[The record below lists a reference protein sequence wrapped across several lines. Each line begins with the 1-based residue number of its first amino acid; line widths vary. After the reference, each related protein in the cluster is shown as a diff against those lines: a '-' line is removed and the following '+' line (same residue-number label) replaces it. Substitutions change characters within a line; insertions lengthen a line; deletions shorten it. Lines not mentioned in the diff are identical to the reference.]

1 MKLVTVLL
9 RNKIFL
15 FVVLCGAL
23 ILPTFMHMGKVDNIV
38 SNNPVELLT
47 RNDSLVMW
55 SSDFHISPIADIK
68 HLLKDYNVRII
79 DKSLSGHCHLMNTCE
94 KDLRVI
100 NKQNG
105 IRLSPCPNKIRRD
118 FYTSYVN
125 DVEFNSADALLC
137 NHATSMCEL
146 FMPFNKPL
154 IVIAST
160 RFVIFVY

>member
-1 MKLVTVLL
+1 MRL
-9 RNKIFL
+9 
-15 FVVLCGAL
+15 
-23 ILPTFMHMGKVDNIV
+23 GKVDEEVHTNNILDFL
-38 SNNPVELLT
+38 SK
-47 RNDSLVMW
+47 NDSVVMW

-68 HLLKDYNVRII
+68 HLLKDYHVRII

-105 IRLSPCPNKIRRD
+105 IRLSPCPNKLRRD
-118 FYTSYVN
+118 FYASYVN

-146 FMPFNKPL
+146 FLPFDKPM

-160 RFVIFVY
+160 R